1 VPTVELRFSA
11 EPSHVRTARL
21 IASTVGRRS
30 GLDESL
36 VDEVRLAVGEA
47 CARAVGL
54 QRTHGVTDE
63 VVVAFADDDNRFEVT
78 VSDHGQAEAEVDL
91 ADLVEAAEGLDGTL
105 PASFGLAVIA
115 SLVDDLDV
123 QSDGDG
129 TVVRM
134 RWPISAAS
142 GGGR

>member
-1 VPTVELRFSA
+1 MPSVELRFSA
-11 EPSHVRTARL
+11 VPSHVRTARL

-47 CARAVGL
+47 CARAVGV

-63 VVVAFADDDNRFEVT
+63 VVVTFADDHDRFEVT
-78 VSDHGQAEAEVDL
+78 VADHGQAEAEVAL

-105 PASFGLAVIA
+105 PAGFGLAVIG

-123 QSDGDG
+123 KSDAEG

-134 RWPISAAS
+134 RWPLAATPKS
-142 GGGR
+142 